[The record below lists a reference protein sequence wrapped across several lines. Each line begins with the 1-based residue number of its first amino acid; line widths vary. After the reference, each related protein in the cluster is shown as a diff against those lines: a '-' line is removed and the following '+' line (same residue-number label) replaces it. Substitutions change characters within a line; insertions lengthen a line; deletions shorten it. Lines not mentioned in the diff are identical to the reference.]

1 MQAAGIEAVPVYDF
15 ADLQDD
21 PQLAHRG
28 HFETHTHP
36 FLGPGLY
43 ERNGFRLAAC
53 PGGYDA
59 AGPTLGQDN
68 DWALG
73 EVLGLS
79 KTDIDA
85 LRETGA
91 VE

>member
-1 MQAAGIEAVPVYDF
+1 
-15 ADLQDD
+15 
-21 PQLAHRG
+21 
-28 HFETHTHP
+28 
-36 FLGPGLY
+36 LY

-68 DWALG
+68 AWALG

-79 KTDIDA
+79 ESDIDA